1 MFCNFHGNITGESSD
16 IISLIFPKVSP
27 NMPPF
32 YFCLKQFLQVLIQAI
47 QWLLSCVTEDLEE
60 QDNQQQGNL
69 SWGYWTSVL
78 FLFV

>member
-16 IISLIFPKVSP
+16 IISLIFPKVSL

-69 SWGYWTSVL
+69 S
-78 FLFV
+78 

>member
-1 MFCNFHGNITGESSD
+1 
-16 IISLIFPKVSP
+16 
-27 NMPPF
+27 MPPF

-69 SWGYWTSVL
+69 S
-78 FLFV
+78 